1 MSKNGGRP
9 SEGKQSTSSSRLKN
23 LEEQLLE
30 IQEISRQSN
39 MKVQRPVKVA
49 NQQIPEKELAKQPE
63 KKKTSGIANYMTY

>member
-1 MSKNGGRP
+1 M
-9 SEGKQSTSSSRLKN
+9 KN